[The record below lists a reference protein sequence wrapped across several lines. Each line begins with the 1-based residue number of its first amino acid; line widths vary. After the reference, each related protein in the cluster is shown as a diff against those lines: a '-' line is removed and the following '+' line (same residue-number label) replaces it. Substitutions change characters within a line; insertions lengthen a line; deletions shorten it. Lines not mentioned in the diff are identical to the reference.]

1 MYSLTHKH
9 EQSFF
14 FLKQVAGR
22 EKIKVQDDTQ
32 WVNNDMAAGYFKA
45 FSMQD
50 GIQYLCAN
58 YNTREDF
65 YVHKMPIASEFF
77 TLRIDEI
84 SHASNALIIA
94 NRKFSNEAYS
104 TSYSVS
110 LLSSLEEF
118 AFFASENSAVKTLE
132 ISIPYRCFF
141 RKLHV
146 DCSYNLLKNYLALKT
161 RKSPVDVINLSLKSA
176 FLKII
181 RETDKEALNLNGI
194 EEKINKLL
202 AIFFSDIKANLVDF
216 IKSGKV
222 KISKEEISRLMIVW
236 EYLGKDINSA
246 PPKFAALTK
255 MALMS
260 GTSLKTKFKKMY
272 GYTVFEYFQ
281 KRRMQKARIL
291 LLTHKYSVRQVG
303 LQLGYA
309 NLSNFTIAFKKEFN
323 QLPHHLIK

>member
-1 MYSLTHKH
+1 MYSLTLKH
-9 EQSFF
+9 GQSSL
-14 FLKQVAGR
+14 FLKQVAR
-22 EKIKVQDDTQ
+22 PEKIKVEDDSCL
-32 WVNNDMAAGYFKA
+32 VNNDIAAGYFKA
-45 FSMQD
+45 FSMHN
-50 GIQYLCAN
+50 GIRYLCAS
-58 YNTREDF
+58 YSTREDF

-84 SHASNALIIA
+84 SHASNTLITA
-94 NRKFSNEAYS
+94 DRKYNTKSYS
-104 TSYSVS
+104 TSYSVL

-141 RKLHV
+141 RKLNM
-146 DCSYNLLKNYLALKT
+146 DCSHKLLKNYLALTT
-161 RKSPVDVINLSLKSA
+161 RKSPIDVINLSLKSA

-181 RETDKEALNLNGI
+181 RETDKEAMDVNGL

-202 AIFFSDIKANLVDF
+202 AIFFSDITANLADF

-222 KISKEEISRLMIVW
+222 KISKDEISRLMIVW

-246 PPKFAALTK
+246 PPKFSFLTK

-272 GYTVFEYFQ
+272 GYTLFEYFQ

-291 LLTHKYSVRQVG
+291 LLTHKYTVRQVG

-323 QLPHHLIK
+323 LLPHQLIK